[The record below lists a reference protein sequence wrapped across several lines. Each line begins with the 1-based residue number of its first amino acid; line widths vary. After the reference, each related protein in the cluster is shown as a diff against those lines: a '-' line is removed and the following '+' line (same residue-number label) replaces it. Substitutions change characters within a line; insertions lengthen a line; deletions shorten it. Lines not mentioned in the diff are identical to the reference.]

1 MFSLHRPTPDQ
12 LRSLAARRATRPLSF
27 RAGLLDRADATP
39 KFPSDPR
46 NGWFVDRC
54 SATIGHGPDEFAAGR
69 DALRRWQQFAPEWTM
84 SMCPPAPIARGI
96 VVAYAARVLG
106 LWWSYGC
113 RILEVIDE
121 PTRYGFVYG
130 TVAGHAEC
138 GEERF
143 LDEFDGDDVVF
154 SLFAMS
160 RPGRWFSWPGLPIA
174 RRAQARFRSTATTS
188 MREAVRGDAEL
199 DHAVLM
205 QQLSST
211 WRLGSMAAQDR

>member
-54 SATIGHGPDEFAAGR
+54 SATIGHGSDEFAAGR

-84 SMCPPAPIARGI
+84 SMCPPAP
-96 VVAYAARVLG
+96 
-106 LWWSYGC
+106 
-113 RILEVIDE
+113 
-121 PTRYGFVYG
+121 
-130 TVAGHAEC
+130 
-138 GEERF
+138 
-143 LDEFDGDDVVF
+143 
-154 SLFAMS
+154 
-160 RPGRWFSWPGLPIA
+160 
-174 RRAQARFRSTATTS
+174 

-211 WRLGSMAAQDR
+211 WQLGSMATQDR